1 MVKLRPVLFW
11 DGLDWACDEVL
22 RDQKKLDGPQM
33 GKIIISL
40 HPHFFLLTVP
50 WVLALGYSEQG
61 VFNALRQ
68 TLGLMLP
75 RGC

>member
-1 MVKLRPVLFW
+1 MGESFEDHQKAEGLGEAKLTAHMVVIWSQSAILFNPNW
-11 DGLDWACDEVL
+11 HW
-22 RDQKKLDGPQM
+22 
-33 GKIIISL
+33 
-40 HPHFFLLTVP
+40 FLT
-50 WVLALGYSEQG
+50 EQG